1 MSFSVLAGSFEAIMN
16 MSLVTQRVALVMAN
30 IAIVFITLYFI
41 KVLNFDNTNEKI
53 KKHLKYVIGVF
64 LVLLLIVIGS
74 MVVEYNVY
82 GSKVEEYENTVEEL
96 NTKIQNL
103 EERINDLNLVSINN
117 TYEGDKGSLN

>member
-1 MSFSVLAGSFEAIMN
+1 M
-16 MSLVTQRVALVMAN
+16 
-30 IAIVFITLYFI
+30 
-41 KVLNFDNTNEKI
+41 
-53 KKHLKYVIGVF
+53 
-64 LVLLLIVIGS
+64 VLLLIVIGS